1 MGYRSQVRIAISK
14 KGYKEMCNYLV
25 DYAKRIGFNKEA
37 ILEILKDTD
46 INLENKYQ
54 KYFGWDWIKWY
65 DGYPQIDA
73 ITEALSYVEEKGYSY
88 KFSRIGEDFTDIEE
102 YGCDGEK
109 YTRKNLFVD
118 FPYLDRG
125 FDDVAKQTQLIEQEK
140 ILNKNKK
147 EQER

>member
-1 MGYRSQVRIAISK
+1 MGYRSDVRIAVSK
-14 KGYKEMCNYLV
+14 KGYKEMLKYIEEF
-25 DYAKRIGFNKEA
+25 AKR
-37 ILEILKDTD
+37 KDLDKDDVIDLLNCTD
-46 INLENKYQ
+46 ISCENKYQ

-109 YTRKNLFVD
+109 DTKKNLFVD